1 MSSRKQQY
9 EPIKVSRHLQLLSS
23 LCRSILANNL
33 LLSWQNC
40 RVCICAEAAAMPTL
54 QNTGHLKNSP
64 TEKKYSHRR
73 YGLFLIL
80 FIKAAIMPAEEWS
93 THWLFGRFPERK
105 AVSPAF
111 NLEVHF
117 LTIPSWLII
126 AGDKKTAQTS
136 SVWLQHS
143 LLFYVYF
150 FFLKE
155 EILFAFFQSGG
166 YTSWWNIVIPFSL
179 ALGMKVPWRR
189 AGGYKQS
196 A

>member
-1 MSSRKQQY
+1 
-9 EPIKVSRHLQLLSS
+9 
-23 LCRSILANNL
+23 
-33 LLSWQNC
+33 
-40 RVCICAEAAAMPTL
+40 MPTL

-150 FFLKE
+150 FFFKGGNTLC
-155 EILFAFFQSGG
+155 FFPVGWLYFLMKHSHPLLPCFGNEGSGEG
-166 YTSWWNIVIPFSL
+166 GLVVINN
-179 ALGMKVPWRR
+179 
-189 AGGYKQS
+189 QHN
-196 A
+196 